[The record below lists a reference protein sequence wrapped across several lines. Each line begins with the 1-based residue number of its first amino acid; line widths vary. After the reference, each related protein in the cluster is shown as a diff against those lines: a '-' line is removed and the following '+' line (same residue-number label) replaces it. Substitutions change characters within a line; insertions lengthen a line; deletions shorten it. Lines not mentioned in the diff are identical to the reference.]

1 MLKWNKK
8 KVKDLNIKNSIN
20 FFYKSIN
27 KGAIEDSNE
36 ERPIKMNVLDFDF
49 YVYIE
54 RMKKDLVI
62 KCDAF
67 YFGLPSDEFDNLD
80 SMINKKEKQEKK
92 NKTNETK
99 NENVNEKKDFE
110 KIKNE
115 FGVINNIGNKRKF
128 IRMFTLRSRPKID
141 SNTNNDLNNK
151 NKSTKKVISLNIN
164 DDEEQQHFIEA
175 QNNLEKFN
183 ILKNKKM
190 FDFNK
195 FKNMKR
201 RNTFSETFN
210 SRKEIFQSE
219 KKLPLNL
226 ARMNIPGMDNLNTEN
241 LLIKA
246 IEKEKDTFEIK
257 LFDEMV
263 LILNSRKILTFKEL
277 FGI

>member
-1 MLKWNKK
+1 
-8 KVKDLNIKNSIN
+8 
-20 FFYKSIN
+20 
-27 KGAIEDSNE
+27 
-36 ERPIKMNVLDFDF
+36 
-49 YVYIE
+49 
-54 RMKKDLVI
+54 
-62 KCDAF
+62 
-67 YFGLPSDEFDNLD
+67 
-80 SMINKKEKQEKK
+80 
-92 NKTNETK
+92 
-99 NENVNEKKDFE
+99 
-110 KIKNE
+110 
-115 FGVINNIGNKRKF
+115 
-128 IRMFTLRSRPKID
+128 MFTLRSRPKID

-246 IEKEKDTFEIK
+246 IEKEKDTLEIK

-263 LILNSRKILTFKEL
+263 SILNSRKILTFKEL
-277 FGI
+277 FGVEEEDILKIINYQEFPSGNTLLIYAVRNNLKSAVELLLLKGADPNLQNKFGNSALHVAYKNGNPYIINLLLEYGADKKIKNKRGLFPWQLSKINN